1 MKLIDADRMKMQL
14 NNATVLGNFREP
26 FPLKFVLE
34 FVDCLPEVL
43 LSCPKCHGSGTYLVP
58 RYEDDELLDCV
69 ETWESRR
76 CELCNG
82 TGKMTIEFYEMI
94 QSHARGMQK

>member
-14 NNATVLGNFREP
+14 NNATVLGNFKEP

-43 LSCPKCHGSGTYLVP
+43 LSCPKCHGVGTYEVP
-58 RYEDDELLDCV
+58 FFDEDDLHVGNDV
-69 ETWESRR
+69 EK
-76 CELCNG
+76 CLICHG
-82 TGKMTIEFYEMI
+82 TGKITIEAYEEI
-94 QSHARGMQK
+94 QKASRK